1 MYTLFTRCSLKCLL
15 TRVKSPTLRVE
26 AILTETAGQSTFQV
40 LVNLQVYKTYIINM
54 YFRNIFVHTLSVYLN
69 VADRWR
75 VLLKGE
81 QPDYI
86 HAVIANV
93 SSRLS

>member
-1 MYTLFTRCSLKCLL
+1 MIVCMYTLFTRCSLKCLL

-40 LVNLQVYKTYIINM
+40 LVNLQVYKIDVLGTFSFI
-54 YFRNIFVHTLSVYLN
+54 LSVYLN

-93 SSRLS
+93 SPSLS